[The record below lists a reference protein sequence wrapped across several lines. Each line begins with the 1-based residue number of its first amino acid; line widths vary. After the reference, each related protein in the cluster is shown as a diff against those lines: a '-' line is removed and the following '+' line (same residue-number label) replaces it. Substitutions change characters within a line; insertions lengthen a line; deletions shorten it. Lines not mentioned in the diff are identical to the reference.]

1 MAYQKGEAVEQV
13 YLLLT
18 GGKPTSQSTVKREDI
33 SPYLCAACQ
42 AVWSE
47 DLSERKMNEIRSKRS
62 GVAFTYTESDIRTA
76 QTLAITKDTV
86 RNALFATVPFTI
98 QAYAGQMMWNVYPL
112 EGFEPFYK
120 IESRA
125 ELAGMDDL
133 LGMKFALLESRSDEQ
148 RIYIYGAIVDNIVL
162 EAPFNFNA
170 LADTDLLPVPAG
182 REIAVIQKCVEFFSI
197 QNGNPINLT
206 VNQNQEGKKDA

>member
-1 MAYQKGEAVEQV
+1 MAYQKGEAIEQV
-13 YLLLT
+13 LLLVL
-18 GGKPTSQSTVKREDI
+18 GGKLTTQSQIKREDI

-42 AVWSE
+42 AVW
-47 DLSERKMNEIRSKRS
+47 DDDMKERKIMEMRSKRS
-62 GVAFTYTESDIRTA
+62 GVNFTYTESDIKTA
-76 QTLAITKDTV
+76 QTLVVTKDKV

-125 ELAGMDDL
+125 ELSGMDDL
-133 LGMKFALLESRSDEQ
+133 MGMKYALLESRADEQ
-148 RIYIYGAIVDNIVL
+148 RIYIYGAIVGSIVL

-170 LADTDLLPVPAG
+170 LKDEDYLPIPAG
-182 REIAVIQKCVEFFSI
+182 RELDVIQKCVEFFSI
-197 QNGNPINLT
+197 QNGNPVNLT
-206 VNQNQEGKKDA
+206 VNQANDKDERG